1 MAQSRLLNELKS
13 LLLELRSVPSAG
25 RLTHPKVHMRVTKS
39 GPSSQSLVRPRA
51 LPPISAAV
59 FSIVVPSG
67 ACRWSG
73 WCNTDAA
80 PEVCAP
86 ARRDPWYT
94 TCTYRGA
101 LGIVRRLWPEAHRND
116 NTISSSSEFR

>member
-39 GPSSQSLVRPRA
+39 GPSSQALVRPRA

-59 FSIVVPSG
+59 LHCG
-67 ACRWSG
+67 AF
-73 WCNTDAA
+73 
-80 PEVCAP
+80 
-86 ARRDPWYT
+86 
-94 TCTYRGA
+94 
-101 LGIVRRLWPEAHRND
+101 RRLPLVWLVQH
-116 NTISSSSEFR
+116 